1 MGATLGDS
9 PPGSAG
15 AHAAVLLPQ
24 LHGGSAPE
32 GLLCSTWI
40 FTGEIVA
47 CYHIMQLPGGSY
59 WQNQKYL
66 RHINWTEF

>member
-1 MGATLGDS
+1 MGAILGDS

-15 AHAAVLLPQ
+15 THAAVLPPQ
-24 LHGGSAPE
+24 LHGKSAPE

-47 CYHIMQLPGGSY
+47 C
-59 WQNQKYL
+59 
-66 RHINWTEF
+66 